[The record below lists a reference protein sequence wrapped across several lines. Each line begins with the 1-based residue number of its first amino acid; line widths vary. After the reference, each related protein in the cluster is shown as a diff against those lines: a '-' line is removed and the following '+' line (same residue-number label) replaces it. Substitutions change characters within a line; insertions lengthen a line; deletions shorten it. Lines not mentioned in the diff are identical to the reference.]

1 MDKKK
6 IKEFFADKKNRR
18 FAGLSA
24 LTFLGLIGALALQ
37 AVWLYNVYT
46 LIRND
51 IQKECT
57 SILDTALYE
66 ETNIISSHIPDGYEI
81 LGGPQNDSISSNTY
95 LYEGIYKLGLQYSI
109 TEIDSIAGVY
119 LHKKDIN
126 ADYVIC
132 NVNPKTKE
140 IYDKS
145 NTHKLFQLGLIKSDI
160 IPTRLDFSQGVQII
174 LENPFK
180 YIFERMGLLIISTLI
195 ILSFVISCIICQIR
209 IIARMNKIF
218 QIREDFTY
226 AMIHDMKTPLS
237 SIFTALYFLHSGRL
251 DNKPE
256 TKEKYYTIAENEVD
270 HLLTLT
276 NKVLTLSK
284 LESHK
289 LEMNRED
296 VPLEPMVENL
306 TVKFTAKAQKP
317 VRFTADL
324 KAPAVYADKEY
335 LEEILSNLI
344 DNAIKY
350 SKPEGVDI
358 RIRSELNEKYTVI
371 KVHDNGL
378 GISEAD
384 QRTIFNKYERAAA
397 GRKKNK
403 NRPSGFGLGL
413 NFVQQVMHAHEGKV
427 FVTSIE
433 GRVHRICIIISKVI
447 IQVTR

>member
-37 AVWLYNVYT
+37 AVWLYNTYS
-46 LIRND
+46 LIKNNVFTECNK
-51 IQKECT
+51 ILEVSLNKET
-57 SILDTALYE
+57 SIIAKQLPEGTRIIGGANTDT
-66 ETNIISSHIPDGYEI
+66 IP
-81 LGGPQNDSISSNTY
+81 QATY
-95 LYEGIYKLGLQYSI
+95 LYEGISQLGYQLSLHR
-109 TEIDSIAGVY
+109 IDSIAGR
-119 LHKKDIN
+119 LLAQKDI
-126 ADYVIC
+126 DCKYSIKI
-132 NVNPKTKE
+132 VNTKDTETSIKIFPKAFIT
-140 IYDKS
+140 IYS
-145 NTHKLFQLGLIKSDI
+145 AI
-160 IPTRLDFSQGVQII
+160 IPIKTDLSQGIQLVLYNPLASI
-174 LENPFK
+174 LN
-180 YIFERMGLLIISTLI
+180 RMNILLVSTLI
-195 ILSFVISCIICQIR
+195 ILSFIISCIIYQIR

-276 NKVLTLSK
+276 NRVLTLSK

-296 VPLEPMVENL
+296 VQLEPMVENL

-324 KAPAVYADKEY
+324 KAPMVYADKEY
-335 LEEILSNLI
+335 LEEVLSNLM

-358 RIRSELNEKYTVI
+358 RIRSELNEKYTVV

-433 GRVHRICIIISKVI
+433 GEFTEFALFFPKE
-447 IQVTR
+447 

>member
-276 NKVLTLSK
+276 NRVLTLSK

-433 GRVHRICIIISKVI
+433 GEFTEFALLFPR
-447 IQVTR
+447 

>member
-324 KAPAVYADKEY
+324 KAPMVYADKEY

-403 NRPSGFGLGL
+403 DKPSGFGLGL

-433 GRVHRICIIISKVI
+433 GEFTEFALLFPR
-447 IQVTR
+447 

>member
-1 MDKKK
+1 MANKY
-6 IKEFFADKKNRR
+6 IKFITFFAVI
-18 FAGLSA
+18 L
-24 LTFLGLIGALALQ
+24 LIALQ
-37 AVWLYNVYT
+37 IIWLRNSYLFAKNEISTNVSDLLENAIDQETFSRLSLLPKGTMVKSRPKSDSGKDTPEFAYMQES
-46 LIRND
+46 LV
-51 IQKECT
+51 ELGHPL
-57 SILDTALYE
+57 SLDTVANMYREILRKK
-66 ETNIISSHIPDGYEI
+66 HIPNTFSLIMLKDNQLIAQAG
-81 LGGPQNDSISSNTY
+81 DSISSSIF
-95 LYEGIYKLGLQYSI
+95 LVKSREIPIRPDYSI
-109 TEIDSIAGVY
+109 TIQAQI
-119 LHKKDIN
+119 IN
-126 ADYVIC
+126 
-132 NVNPKTKE
+132 PQ
-140 IYDKS
+140 
-145 NTHKLFQLGLIKSDI
+145 KLFYQ
-160 IPTRLDFSQGVQII
+160 
-174 LENPFK
+174 
-180 YIFERMGLLIISTLI
+180 RMGILLLSTSLLIL
-195 ILSFVISCIICQIR
+195 FVISCIIYQIR

-276 NKVLTLSK
+276 NRVLTLSK

-324 KAPAVYADKEY
+324 KAPMVYADKEY
-335 LEEILSNLI
+335 LEEVLSNLM

-358 RIRSELNEKYTVI
+358 RIRSELNEKYTVV

-433 GRVHRICIIISKVI
+433 GEFTEFALFFPKE
-447 IQVTR
+447 

>member
-276 NKVLTLSK
+276 NRVLTLSK

-296 VPLEPMVENL
+296 VQLEPIVENL

-317 VRFTADL
+317 VRFTAEL
-324 KAPAVYADKEY
+324 KTPAVYADKEY

-433 GRVHRICIIISKVI
+433 GEFTEFALLFPR
-447 IQVTR
+447 

>member
-1 MDKKK
+1 MANKY
-6 IKEFFADKKNRR
+6 IKFITFFAVI
-18 FAGLSA
+18 L
-24 LTFLGLIGALALQ
+24 LIALQ
-37 AVWLYNVYT
+37 IIWLRNSYLFAKNEISTNVSDLLENAIDQETFSRLSLLPKGTMVKSRPKSDSGKDTPEFAYMQES
-46 LIRND
+46 LV
-51 IQKECT
+51 ELGHPL
-57 SILDTALYE
+57 SLDTVANMYREILRKK
-66 ETNIISSHIPDGYEI
+66 HIPNTFSLIMLKDNQLIAQAG
-81 LGGPQNDSISSNTY
+81 DSISSSIF
-95 LYEGIYKLGLQYSI
+95 LVKSREIPIRPDYSI
-109 TEIDSIAGVY
+109 TIQAQI
-119 LHKKDIN
+119 IN
-126 ADYVIC
+126 
-132 NVNPKTKE
+132 PQ
-140 IYDKS
+140 
-145 NTHKLFQLGLIKSDI
+145 KLFYQ
-160 IPTRLDFSQGVQII
+160 
-174 LENPFK
+174 
-180 YIFERMGLLIISTLI
+180 RMGILLLSTSLLIL
-195 ILSFVISCIICQIR
+195 FVISCIIYQIR

-251 DNKPE
+251 NNKPE
-256 TKEKYYTIAENEVD
+256 TKEKYFTIAENEVD

-296 VPLEPMVENL
+296 VQLEPIVENL

-324 KAPAVYADKEY
+324 KAPMVYADKEY
-335 LEEILSNLI
+335 LEEVLSNLM

-358 RIRSELNEKYTVI
+358 RIRSELNEKYTVV

-403 NRPSGFGLGL
+403 NRLSGFGLGL

-433 GRVHRICIIISKVI
+433 GEFTEFALLFPR
-447 IQVTR
+447 

>member
-24 LTFLGLIGALALQ
+24 LTFLGLTGALALQ

-276 NKVLTLSK
+276 NRVLTLSK

-296 VPLEPMVENL
+296 VPLEPIVENL

-358 RIRSELNEKYTVI
+358 RIRSELNEKYTVV

-433 GRVHRICIIISKVI
+433 GEFTEFALLFPR
-447 IQVTR
+447 

>member
-37 AVWLYNVYT
+37 AVWLYNTYS
-46 LIRND
+46 LIKNNVFTECNRILEVSLN
-51 IQKECT
+51 KET
-57 SILDTALYE
+57 SIIAKQLPEGTRIIGGANTDT
-66 ETNIISSHIPDGYEI
+66 IP
-81 LGGPQNDSISSNTY
+81 QATY
-95 LYEGIYKLGLQYSI
+95 LYEGISQLGYQLSLHR
-109 TEIDSIAGVY
+109 IDSIAGC
-119 LHKKDIN
+119 LLAQKDIN
-126 ADYVIC
+126 CKYSIKI
-132 NVNPKTKE
+132 VNTKDTETSIKIFPKAFIT
-140 IYDKS
+140 IHS
-145 NTHKLFQLGLIKSDI
+145 AI
-160 IPTRLDFSQGVQII
+160 IPIKTDLSQGIQLVLYNPLASI
-174 LENPFK
+174 LN
-180 YIFERMGLLIISTLI
+180 RMSILLVSTLI
-195 ILSFVISCIICQIR
+195 ILSFVISCIIYQIR

-276 NKVLTLSK
+276 NRVLTLSK

-296 VPLEPMVENL
+296 VPLEPIVENL

-358 RIRSELNEKYTVI
+358 RIRSELNEKYTVV

-433 GRVHRICIIISKVI
+433 GEFTEFALLFPR
-447 IQVTR
+447 

>member
-1 MDKKK
+1 MANKY
-6 IKEFFADKKNRR
+6 IKFITFFAVI
-18 FAGLSA
+18 L
-24 LTFLGLIGALALQ
+24 LIALQ
-37 AVWLYNVYT
+37 IIWLRNSYLFAKNEISTNVSDLLENAIDQETFSRLSLLPKGTMVKSRPKSDSGKDTPEFAYMQES
-46 LIRND
+46 LV
-51 IQKECT
+51 ELGHPL
-57 SILDTALYE
+57 SLDTVANMYREILRKK
-66 ETNIISSHIPDGYEI
+66 HIPNTFSLIMLKDNQLIAQAG
-81 LGGPQNDSISSNTY
+81 DSISSSIF
-95 LYEGIYKLGLQYSI
+95 LVKSREIPIRPDYSI
-109 TEIDSIAGVY
+109 TIQAQI
-119 LHKKDIN
+119 IN
-126 ADYVIC
+126 
-132 NVNPKTKE
+132 PQ
-140 IYDKS
+140 
-145 NTHKLFQLGLIKSDI
+145 KLFYQ
-160 IPTRLDFSQGVQII
+160 
-174 LENPFK
+174 
-180 YIFERMGLLIISTLI
+180 RMGILLLSTSLLIL
-195 ILSFVISCIICQIR
+195 FVISCIIYQIR

-276 NKVLTLSK
+276 NRVLTLSK

-296 VPLEPMVENL
+296 VQLEPIVENL

-317 VRFTADL
+317 VRFTVDL

-335 LEEILSNLI
+335 LEEILSNLM

-358 RIRSELNEKYTVI
+358 RIRSELNEKYTVV

-433 GRVHRICIIISKVI
+433 GEFTEFALLFPR
-447 IQVTR
+447 

>member
-1 MDKKK
+1 MVNKY
-6 IKEFFADKKNRR
+6 IKFITFFAVI
-18 FAGLSA
+18 L
-24 LTFLGLIGALALQ
+24 LIALQ
-37 AVWLYNVYT
+37 IIWLRNSYLFAKNEISTNVSDLLENAIDQETFARLSLLPKGTMVKSRPKSDSGKDIPEFAYMQESLVELGYPLSLDT
-46 LIRND
+46 VANMYREILRKKHIPNTFSLIMLKDNQLIAQAGD
-51 IQKECT
+51 FISS
-57 SILDTALYE
+57 SILLVKSRE
-66 ETNIISSHIPDGYEI
+66 IPIRPD
-81 LGGPQNDSISSNTY
+81 
-95 LYEGIYKLGLQYSI
+95 YSI
-109 TEIDSIAGVY
+109 TIQAQI
-119 LHKKDIN
+119 IN
-126 ADYVIC
+126 
-132 NVNPKTKE
+132 PQ
-140 IYDKS
+140 
-145 NTHKLFQLGLIKSDI
+145 KLFYQ
-160 IPTRLDFSQGVQII
+160 
-174 LENPFK
+174 
-180 YIFERMGLLIISTLI
+180 RMGILLLSTSLLIL
-195 ILSFVISCIICQIR
+195 FVISCIICQIR

-276 NKVLTLSK
+276 NRVLTLSK

-433 GRVHRICIIISKVI
+433 GEFTEFALLFPR
-447 IQVTR
+447 

>member
-37 AVWLYNVYT
+37 VVWLYNVYT

-66 ETNIISSHIPDGYEI
+66 EANLISKKVPEGTII
-81 LGGPQNDSISSNTY
+81 GGGAPNDSLPINTY
-95 LYEGIYKLGLQYSI
+95 IYEGINKLGIRYSLN
-109 TEIDSIAGVY
+109 EIDSLVN
-119 LHKKDIN
+119 LHLCNRNLKSQ
-126 ADYVIC
+126 YVVC
-132 NVNPKTKE
+132 VVNPYNENEIFQKSQQKT
-140 IYDKS
+140 IPTIGS
-145 NTHKLFQLGLIKSDI
+145 LRTSI
-160 IPTRLDFSQGVQII
+160 IPIRINKSLGIQLI
-174 LENPFK
+174 LTNPHKVF
-180 YIFERMGLLIISTLI
+180 FERMGLLIISTLI
-195 ILSFVISCIICQIR
+195 ILSFVISCIIYQIR

-276 NKVLTLSK
+276 NRVLTLSK

-296 VPLEPMVENL
+296 VPLEPIVENL

-324 KAPAVYADKEY
+324 KAPMVYADKEY
-335 LEEILSNLI
+335 LEEVLSNLI

-358 RIRSELNEKYTVI
+358 RIRSELNEKYTVV

-433 GRVHRICIIISKVI
+433 GEFTEFALLFPR
-447 IQVTR
+447 